1 MLEKKDI
8 SVVIPVLNSKK
19 SLQELV
25 SRLEHT
31 IKQMGVNY
39 EVIFVDDYSHIDTWE
54 VLKQIQLTHKHVSII
69 RLAKNFGQ
77 HNATLCGIKES
88 VGETIITLDDDLEQ
102 PPEFIPLLY
111 TNFKDE
117 QYDVLYAVAKKRKKN
132 KLRALLGFF
141 WYQGSKSLGK
151 GIGRASSFRLLKR
164 EIAECLIQHK
174 EPFIFIES
182 IVYWYTKN
190 ISYKE
195 IEFEKRKHNKSNYS
209 LFSLFELNHDI
220 GMHYDTHILKF
231 MRNFGITVF
240 LGSFVLIIYYTLKKI
255 YGNPLPGYTSIIITL
270 LFSTGSVL
278 WGMGYLG
285 SYIGKMFRILNKEPQ
300 YQISEKVGK

>member
-25 SRLEHT
+25 SRLELT
-31 IKQMGVNY
+31 IKPMGVSY
-39 EVIFVDDYSHIDTWE
+39 EIIFVDDYSHLDTWE
-54 VLKQIQLTHKHVSII
+54 VLKQIQLTHEHVSII

-102 PPEFIPLLY
+102 PPEFIPSLY
-111 TNFKDE
+111 ANFKNE
-117 QYDVLYAVAKKRKKN
+117 HYDVLYAVAKKRKKN

-195 IEFEKRKHNKSNYS
+195 IEFEKENITNQIILYS
-209 LFSLFELNHDI
+209 VCLN
-220 GMHYDTHILKF
+220 
-231 MRNFGITVF
+231 
-240 LGSFVLIIYYTLKKI
+240 
-255 YGNPLPGYTSIIITL
+255 
-270 LFSTGSVL
+270 
-278 WGMGYLG
+278 
-285 SYIGKMFRILNKEPQ
+285 
-300 YQISEKVGK
+300 

>member
-285 SYIGKMFRILNKEPQ
+285 SYIGKMFRILNREPQ
-300 YQISEKVGK
+300 YQISKKIK